1 MSFKKHNSYGAASHH
16 NRNGQR
22 GSNRERHPRQRSS
35 YEQDTTDSRAIQ
47 ILRRILNDDDDANF
61 THRINN
67 TTQLIKLLEESRNAS
82 TVNTLQFRQEQMK
95 LLDICIHDERLR
107 RMIEMP
113 KAPSSMKQM
122 LVKVVSGLACYTRLD
137 LALSWIF
144 DRLSVW
150 PDLDRSLADIKK
162 DHEWKKWL
170 LCLLNQVLLDSAA
183 DQYTYRQTME
193 MSPTI
198 LEGVLSFLDSM
209 ESFEYLPTIID
220 ILIVFSNQYPDL
232 FAQRFTDIVDLLVGW
247 NMDASVPD
255 SKKSIIISSFSKFDR
270 FWMNDLAFIMELLNH
285 LLTDVESAI
294 GDLRSLYRKDMK
306 EYKQRW
312 DSCMNIFRML
322 DVNISPLLALRQK
335 HPENKKLKILVLVLL
350 RSLLRARTSA
360 ESRASINQKLIEH
373 FEKQKL
379 AMKKLSMYDESLKPF
394 SSTTALLERNHY
406 DVSHKNVDVE
416 STIPGT
422 IADIQLFGYLL
433 LDIARIW
440 PEYSFKNLLVS
451 ADMLCMAW
459 AFDRCDIFVFMLRM
473 LFDYWSS
480 TRFMLNDENGFD
492 IMCCIVSDAM
502 NNWIKLTLE
511 SRRLLCDLAQG
522 ILTTVC
528 NMEIIQFDPTSHLKP
543 IIHGFISATNIER
556 NKVVKESMLNVITY
570 YCQLCGSADMVDPI
584 LRLIQ
589 ISINDPYLKIQD
601 ASKDLVTSLNPFLIS
616 QISNVE
622 DNTLLSIQ
630 NAIMATPHTGTFRP
644 VHYEIV
650 MKHLG
655 MGKHLV
661 GTNDTAIVD
670 QASTTEWARRLLHHC
685 DAIGNLKNTFLFSEL
700 CEDATELDSNK
711 STSLQ
716 YILLLLDRL
725 ELQISNATDGCATGT
740 LPAVPRPSLVFF
752 RTNKKT
758 CKDYFSRIRPMMI
771 NGAKLVRNEHLLIV
785 HIIKTLKEME
795 STIPVNPIPW
805 FKEVNEYLR
814 DLVEVCIR
822 KKYTDMINGLQSWYK
837 KVIRKACQ
845 ISGEFKENW
854 IFEGCI
860 GPLQKRSDMANN
872 STVGSWF
879 QVAAYFAY
887 GRDEQAIKS
896 LSQLKAI
903 VATDDYGII
912 GMLNRQA
919 IDFYTC
925 LEDYDSISALLA
937 SDPMVADDY
946 ICQSLCAFNSGE
958 NIVKDQQ
965 KAFYDMQEY
974 VKTAPLE
981 TCIELSRLDT
991 FRHWLIPNLDQNDEI
1006 TMRLTGKM
1014 LNAVKGGISSNITNL
1029 MELQLLY
1036 TGWEHLVASA
1046 RDWYKLETENT
1057 TCPVYETKRWA
1068 HLSTFFESLYNL
1080 NEGEHANPTVTQYLG
1095 SIQLHTAKI
1104 ARKYNNIS
1112 LAEKLIEKAAQFP
1125 STKYNALYERAKIQ
1139 FNQFEYAQAMDT
1151 LNGILSHIVSAPE
1164 HKELKSKTYRNIA
1177 RYLKSSPEDKVSGL
1191 LGKLN
1196 SNLVKRTATELQ
1208 SSVEASIDYALEK
1221 SIETD
1226 TVDGRPW
1233 FEYAT
1238 HHYKQGWRI
1247 LDELT
1252 HSESTMTIVVWAKNQ
1267 IQANLQSA
1275 DQTVDAKQTEQMI
1288 IDLLLKYSSST
1299 GSSSISS
1306 SQSFMSNL
1314 RQLVPFLKPDNETS
1328 IVTTLEKLQK
1338 IIIDKFQASAQA
1350 YFRYLSLDIHIPHHD
1365 EMSNTSMVTTA
1376 TLRLLRILSKYGTAL
1391 QSVYQE
1397 YSDTVRIDLWKRVTP
1412 QLFAQLNH
1420 PNEFVR
1426 QMITKL
1432 ICRICDEYPRDVI
1445 YDVIV
1450 SSSSSKT
1457 NRDTKQM
1464 LNKIANRMMEHN
1476 ELLWVSTSR
1485 MAEEIQKMTILV
1497 EEDMM
1502 NTIGDLQFEV
1512 MRQFNELD
1520 KEIVRLDKS
1529 VSDEAKKEKTF
1540 FELYCNLMK
1549 PIIST
1554 IDRFIKSIHG
1564 FEISER
1570 LTPHQQC
1577 VVILPTKTK
1586 PKKLDFKGSDG
1597 KKYSYLFKGHEDL
1610 HLDERIM
1617 QLLTTT
1623 NGLLSEN
1630 ERTALRG
1637 MRARTY
1643 AVIPLGD
1650 RSGMIQ
1656 WVDEATPLYALFKKW
1671 QKRESAAHI
1680 MLNNDKPN
1688 EAVLHALSLRPT
1700 ECFANK
1706 VYSAL
1711 KAAGLRVSSN
1721 RKHWPKHILKKVYL
1735 ELLKE
1740 TPEDLLEKEFY
1751 YSSSNAEEWINKT
1764 TSFARSLAVTSMIG
1778 YIIGLGDRHLDNML
1792 VDFRSGEMI
1801 HIDYNVCFEKGRR
1814 LRVPELVPYRL
1825 TQNLHAALGI
1835 TGVDGPFRTAAEET
1849 LCVLRKHKEVL
1860 ITLLDAFVYDPL
1872 VDWEY
1877 EAEEVGHRQMKEL
1890 QRGLGLIA
1898 AHINRQQTQLEQEH
1912 QTVVRNMAALEE
1924 SLDRWHL
1931 FGSEYMNEEE
1941 ADEEGD
1947 EEAEEDS
1954 DSEGDDH
1961 QPENDPHHSENEATV
1976 YRVPMYV
1983 LNKVKDRIL
1992 CVKSVVSRSRSP
2004 LEGIL
2009 PLLESI
2015 IIIETDDDNELR
2027 PAQKAAKSVLDT
2039 LIAMECQ
2046 LKKLDK
2052 QIDLNQGYESEWTY
2066 TQLSD
2071 FVRLI
2076 NKLYEE
2082 YASSLKILEEFGP
2095 DNKASSNMNVTTTT
2109 EELKPSG
2116 EVADEET
2123 EYEEQNNGTITSQQ
2137 NKPPKNTH
2145 VAKLMKRIRSKL
2157 EGVDFGIQ
2165 HKMSVSEQ
2173 VSKTIEQ
2180 ATSVDNLCLMY
2191 EGWTSWV

>member
-1 MSFKKHNSYGAASHH
+1 
-16 NRNGQR
+16 
-22 GSNRERHPRQRSS
+22 
-35 YEQDTTDSRAIQ
+35 
-47 ILRRILNDDDDANF
+47 
-61 THRINN
+61 
-67 TTQLIKLLEESRNAS
+67 
-82 TVNTLQFRQEQMK
+82 
-95 LLDICIHDERLR
+95 
-107 RMIEMP
+107 
-113 KAPSSMKQM
+113 
-122 LVKVVSGLACYTRLD
+122 
-137 LALSWIF
+137 
-144 DRLSVW
+144 
-150 PDLDRSLADIKK
+150 
-162 DHEWKKWL
+162 
-170 LCLLNQVLLDSAA
+170 
-183 DQYTYRQTME
+183 
-193 MSPTI
+193 
-198 LEGVLSFLDSM
+198 
-209 ESFEYLPTIID
+209 
-220 ILIVFSNQYPDL
+220 
-232 FAQRFTDIVDLLVGW
+232 
-247 NMDASVPD
+247 
-255 SKKSIIISSFSKFDR
+255 
-270 FWMNDLAFIMELLNH
+270 
-285 LLTDVESAI
+285 
-294 GDLRSLYRKDMK
+294 
-306 EYKQRW
+306 
-312 DSCMNIFRML
+312 ML

-360 ESRASINQKLIEH
+360 ESRASINQKLVEH

-379 AMKKLSMYDESLKPF
+379 AMKKLSMYDESLKSF

-406 DVSHKNVDVE
+406 DVSHKSVDVE
-416 STIPGT
+416 STIPGA

-459 AFDRCDIFVFMLRM
+459 VFDRCDIFVFMLRM

-502 NNWIKLTLE
+502 NNWINLTLE

-528 NMEIIQFDPTSHLKP
+528 NMEVIQFDPTSHLKP

-556 NKVVKESMLNVITY
+556 NKDVKESMLNVITY

-616 QISNVE
+616 QISKVE
-622 DNTLLSIQ
+622 DNALLSIQ

-700 CEDATELDSNK
+700 CEDISKSEIVHLMNNHETVLYYWAMWESARYCILSRLRTPFGNPQQTLAAFERTLNSLITDATELDSNK

-837 KVIRKACQ
+837 KVIRKAYQ

-1057 TCPVYETKRWA
+1057 TCLVYETKRWA

-1139 FNQFEYAQAMDT
+1139 FNQFEYTQAMDT

-1177 RYLKSSPEDKVSGL
+1177 RYLKSSPEDKVSDL

-1267 IQANLQSA
+1267 IQANLQST

-1457 NRDTKQM
+1457 NGDTKQM

-1570 LTPHQQC
+1570 LTPHQQWFVKTYGKDIQEAFTLLQKPKGIKEYRQGWEC
-1577 VVILPTKTK
+1577 FQQLHRLLMEETHKVRILELAHVSPYLHNLKSTSIGMPGYHNLDSSCFIESFSSSVVILPTKTK

-1912 QTVVRNMAALEE
+1912 QTVVRNMTALEE

-2027 PAQKAAKSVLDT
+2027 PAQKAAK
-2039 LIAMECQ
+2039 
-2046 LKKLDK
+2046 
-2052 QIDLNQGYESEWTY
+2052 
-2066 TQLSD
+2066 
-2071 FVRLI
+2071 VR
-2076 NKLYEE
+2076 
-2082 YASSLKILEEFGP
+2082 
-2095 DNKASSNMNVTTTT
+2095 
-2109 EELKPSG
+2109 
-2116 EVADEET
+2116 
-2123 EYEEQNNGTITSQQ
+2123 
-2137 NKPPKNTH
+2137 KN
-2145 VAKLMKRIRSKL
+2145 A
-2157 EGVDFGIQ
+2157 
-2165 HKMSVSEQ
+2165 
-2173 VSKTIEQ
+2173 
-2180 ATSVDNLCLMY
+2180 LCVHL
-2191 EGWTSWV
+2191 